1 MITYGSWWWMPV
13 RVGAE
18 REEMKLS
25 ERICVLAMGGMLM
38 LLTLMTLGF
47 GA

>member
-1 MITYGSWWWMPV
+1 MPV

-18 REEMKLS
+18 REEMTEKLVA
-25 ERICVLAMGGMLM
+25 IAMGGMLM

>member
-1 MITYGSWWWMPV
+1 MPV

-18 REEMKLS
+18 REEKTMTEKL
-25 ERICVLAMGGMLM
+25 VAMAMGGMLM

>member
-1 MITYGSWWWMPV
+1 VADVCEG
-13 RVGAE
+13 RCKE
-18 REEMKLS
+18 REEMTEKLVA
-25 ERICVLAMGGMLM
+25 IAMGGMLM

>member
-1 MITYGSWWWMPV
+1 MPV

-25 ERICVLAMGGMLM
+25 EKICVLAMGGTLLM
-38 LLTLMTLGF
+38 LTMMVLGF

>member
-1 MITYGSWWWMPV
+1 MVVDACEGGCY
-13 RVGAE
+13 E
-18 REEMKLS
+18 REEMTEKL
-25 ERICVLAMGGMLM
+25 VAMAMGGMLM